1 MKSRFTILDVAA
13 MATELQPLVGLRL
26 ANLYDT
32 ASAKTFLL
40 KFAKTD
46 VKTLVL
52 VESGVRV
59 HTTAYARERDK
70 DLKMPSHFIAKLRK
84 HLKTRRLVAVKQLG
98 ADRILHLAFESYH
111 LFVEL
116 YSSGNIILTDAEFVI
131 LAVLRVVDVET
142 NAISAAI
149 TEPIAPTPT
158 TADPTPADAAPQTA
172 HDKVEINFRIG
183 QRYTMVDF
191 EKPYVSQDP
200 RPAIEKAIA
209 EFKLTL
215 SKPVAPVEAP
225 IEIVADEVETAA
237 PATSKKGGK
246 KAAATQK
253 KKDKRMQK
261 EATASKDSSITLRKW
276 AKERFSASYG
286 PALVDHAVS
295 FERAKHR
302 KLQNETAEGNSS
314 AKFAIDPSL
323 KMRDIVDDLELER
336 VVVEG
341 LVSGFCDAN
350 RILELIF
357 SGSLKCE
364 GWVTQIEHKNPSTG
378 LASEE
383 AAKDALITYDE
394 FHPYLFAHLD
404 TSESSTQMK
413 HFTSFATCVD
423 EFFTHAESQRLQLR
437 LHQAETSATKKIEN
451 MSKNHAAQVNRL
463 QTTCVASAAV
473 AATIEYHLETVEA
486 VIATVRTCVARG
498 MDWVELWDLIKEE
511 KRAGNHVAAVIDGLR
526 LDVGMVTVSL
536 MDASYEE
543 EESDDDD
550 SDEDDDDISSDDDGD
565 NAADASSKR
574 AALGKKKA
582 ELAKK
587 RKEAEERRR
596 AAMVKIDLDIY
607 LSAYANARRYYDSKK
622 VAAVKGSSPF
632 AMTSKTL
639 TANVD
644 QNQKR
649 KKTISAVS
657 KALKQAEKKI
667 NQELK
672 ATQNSAPLIR
682 TIRTQYWF
690 EKFIWFVTS
699 ENYLVVAGRD
709 PAQTDLLL
717 RRYMKKD
724 DVCVSADVEGA
735 PIALVLNSFSSR
747 GTQSASQQGS
757 APPGL
762 TKEAPIPPLTL
773 HQAGTLCVVHSR
785 AWEAKIVTSAWWV
798 RGETVMMHG
807 GVAPIL
813 KGEKNYLPPVQLIYG
828 FGLLFLV
835 DEASAA
841 RHYDD
846 RRPWARLGGVSNI
859 VEEDGTQVAD
869 IADEEV
875 GEVSGEN
882 DSESDSDTA
891 EKHAE
896 EKSDEPAVNFDKYNL
911 AKPSPAAEANI
922 DPVVDDG
929 HEKGGDE
936 DQDEAS
942 SKRPAVKGA
951 KKRIS
956 AKERRQMKKG
966 GKPEEPVSSTTPTAT
981 GISEPS
987 HAVSEHEDET
997 DEETEEH
1004 ASISLMKSGAKSPAS
1019 IASKESGAKSV
1030 ASSVKPLPRG
1040 KKAKLK
1046 KMKDKY
1052 ADQSDEEKEVMM
1064 TLLHGSD
1071 KKDEKEKEK
1080 QKDSDAHKKGGQQKQ
1095 AGGKGN
1101 LNHPKPAGHKPKA
1114 NVVGSL
1120 EFKGDAEDVDLS
1132 VLDALTS
1139 QPLTDDV
1146 LLACIPVCAPWTCLS
1161 KYKYKIKLIPG
1172 SLKKG
1177 KAAKSAE
1184 STFKTMMAKNGD
1196 KRETDVLV
1204 NIPETEYIAAI
1215 LGKVKMTGAAGGNDG
1230 KKKT

>member
-13 MATELQPLVGLRL
+13 MATDLQPLVGLRL

-84 HLKTRRLVAVKQLG
+84 YLKTRRLVAVKQLG

-158 TADPTPADAAPQTA
+158 TVDPTPADATPQTA

-209 EFKLTL
+209 EYKLTL

-286 PALVDHAVS
+286 PALVDHAVA
-295 FERAKHR
+295 FERAKQR

-314 AKFAIDPSL
+314 AKFAIEPSL

-336 VVVEG
+336 VVVES

-350 RILELIF
+350 RILESIF

-550 SDEDDDDISSDDDGD
+550 SDDESSSDDDDGE

-622 VAAVKGSSPF
+622 VAAVK
-632 AMTSKTL
+632 AE
-639 TANVD
+639 
-644 QNQKR
+644 
-649 KKTISAVS
+649 KTISAVS

-690 EKFIWFVTS
+690 EKFIWFITS

-798 RGETVMMHG
+798 RGEAVMRHG
-807 GVAPIL
+807 GVAPIS

-859 VEEDGTQVAD
+859 VEEDGTHVAD
-869 IADEEV
+869 VDGEEV
-875 GEVSGEN
+875 GEDAGQN
-882 DSESDSDTA
+882 DSESDSNAA
-891 EKHAE
+891 EKDVE
-896 EKSDEPAVNFDKYNL
+896 VKSDEPTVNFDKYNL
-911 AKPSPAAEANI
+911 AKPTPNAEADI
-922 DPVVDDG
+922 EPAVDNGLD
-929 HEKGGDE
+929 EGGE
-936 DQDEAS
+936 DQNETA

-966 GKPEEPVSSTTPTAT
+966 GKLEEPVSSTAPPAT
-981 GISEPS
+981 GASEPS

-1004 ASISLMKSGAKSPAS
+1004 ASISLIKSGAKSPAS
-1019 IASKESGAKSV
+1019 IASKDSGAKSV

-1080 QKDSDAHKKGGQQKQ
+1080 QKDSDVHKKGGQQKQ

-1101 LNHPKPAGHKPKA
+1101 LNHPKPAGQKPKA

-1161 KYKYKIKLIPG
+1161 KYKYKIKLLPG

-1184 STFKTMMAKNGD
+1184 STFKTMMAKHGD

-1204 NIPETEYIAAI
+1204 NIPETEFIAAI
-1215 LGKVKMTGAAGGNDG
+1215 LGKVKITGGAGGNDG

>member
-84 HLKTRRLVAVKQLG
+84 YLKTRRLVAVNQLG

-158 TADPTPADAAPQTA
+158 TVDPTPADATPQTA

-200 RPAIEKAIA
+200 RPAVEKAIA
-209 EFKLTL
+209 EYKLTL
-215 SKPVAPVEAP
+215 SKPAAPVEAP
-225 IEIVADEVETAA
+225 IEIVADEVETA
-237 PATSKKGGK
+237 PASSKKGGK

-286 PALVDHAVS
+286 PALVDHAVA
-295 FERAKHR
+295 FERAKQR

-323 KMRDIVDDLELER
+323 KMRDVVDDLELER

-341 LVSGFCDAN
+341 LVSGFRDAN
-350 RILELIF
+350 RILESIF

-550 SDEDDDDISSDDDGD
+550 SDDDDDKSSSDDDDDGE

-622 VAAVKGSSPF
+622 VAAVK
-632 AMTSKTL
+632 AE
-639 TANVD
+639 
-644 QNQKR
+644 
-649 KKTISAVS
+649 KTISAVS

-690 EKFIWFVTS
+690 EKFIWFITS

-747 GTQSASQQGS
+747 GTQSASQHGS

-798 RGETVMMHG
+798 CGEAIMRHG
-807 GVAPIL
+807 GVAPIS

-859 VEEDGTQVAD
+859 VEEDGIHVAD
-869 IADEEV
+869 IDGEEV
-875 GEVSGEN
+875 GEDAGQN
-882 DSESDSDTA
+882 DSESDSDAA
-891 EKHAE
+891 EKE
-896 EKSDEPAVNFDKYNL
+896 VKVKSDEPTVNFDKYNL
-911 AKPSPAAEANI
+911 AKPTPNAEADI
-922 DPVVDDG
+922 EPAVDDG
-929 HEKGGDE
+929 LDEGGE

-966 GKPEEPVSSTTPTAT
+966 GKLEEPVSSTVPPAT
-981 GISEPS
+981 GANEPS

-1004 ASISLMKSGAKSPAS
+1004 ASISLIKSGAKSPAF
-1019 IASKESGAKSV
+1019 IASKDSGAKSV

-1080 QKDSDAHKKGGQQKQ
+1080 QKDSDAHKKSGQQKQ

-1101 LNHPKPAGHKPKA
+1101 LNHPKPAGQKPKA

-1161 KYKYKIKLIPG
+1161 KYKYKIKLLPG

-1204 NIPETEYIAAI
+1204 NIPETEFIAAI
-1215 LGKVKMTGAAGGNDG
+1215 LGKVKITGGAGGNDG

>member
-84 HLKTRRLVAVKQLG
+84 YLKTRRLVAVKQLG

-116 YSSGNIILTDAEFVI
+116 YSSGNIILTDAEFII

-149 TEPIAPTPT
+149 TEPIAPTP
-158 TADPTPADAAPQTA
+158 ASVDPTPADATLQTA

-200 RPAIEKAIA
+200 RPAVEKAIA
-209 EFKLTL
+209 EYKLTL

-237 PATSKKGGK
+237 PAASKKGGK

-261 EATASKDSSITLRKW
+261 EATASKNSSITLRKW

-286 PALVDHAVS
+286 PALVDHAVA
-295 FERAKHR
+295 FERAKQR
-302 KLQNETAEGNSS
+302 KLQNETVEGNLS
-314 AKFAIDPSL
+314 AKFAIEPSL

-336 VVVEG
+336 VVVES

-350 RILELIF
+350 RILESIF

-550 SDEDDDDISSDDDGD
+550 SDDESSSDDDDGE
-565 NAADASSKR
+565 NAADASSKE
-574 AALGKKKA
+574 AALGKEKA

-622 VAAVKGSSPF
+622 VAAVK
-632 AMTSKTL
+632 AE
-639 TANVD
+639 
-644 QNQKR
+644 
-649 KKTISAVS
+649 KTISAVS

-690 EKFIWFVTS
+690 EKFIWFITS

-798 RGETVMMHG
+798 RGEAVMRHG
-807 GVAPIL
+807 GVAPIS

-846 RRPWARLGGVSNI
+846 RRPWARLGGASNI
-859 VEEDGTQVAD
+859 VEEDGTHVAD
-869 IADEEV
+869 VDGEEV
-875 GEVSGEN
+875 GEDAGQN
-882 DSESDSDTA
+882 DSESDSDAA
-891 EKHAE
+891 EKDVE
-896 EKSDEPAVNFDKYNL
+896 VISDEPTVNFDKYNL
-911 AKPSPAAEANI
+911 AKPTPNAEADI
-922 DPVVDDG
+922 EPAVDNGLD
-929 HEKGGDE
+929 EGGE
-936 DQDEAS
+936 DQNEAA

-966 GKPEEPVSSTTPTAT
+966 GKLEEPVSSTAPPAT
-981 GISEPS
+981 GASEPS

-1004 ASISLMKSGAKSPAS
+1004 ASISLIKSGAKSPAS
-1019 IASKESGAKSV
+1019 IASKDSGAKSV

-1080 QKDSDAHKKGGQQKQ
+1080 QKDSDVHKKGGQQKQ

-1101 LNHPKPAGHKPKA
+1101 LNHPKPAGQKPKA

-1161 KYKYKIKLIPG
+1161 KYKYKIKLLPG

-1204 NIPETEYIAAI
+1204 NIPETEFIAAI
-1215 LGKVKMTGAAGGNDG
+1215 LGKVKITGGAGGNDG